1 MRKSK
6 GDEKERWGW
15 TEGKVDPAREHI
27 RISCEGCSGPMALVA
42 NSVGEI
48 TVEFLVNCEEE
59 AKTAIVKELDFYFV
73 ELREMNP
80 WGYAI
85 YHCSTGANAYSNV
98 RWGYFPAGKIV
109 KEGDDS

>member
-1 MRKSK
+1 
-6 GDEKERWGW
+6 
-15 TEGKVDPAREHI
+15 
-27 RISCEGCSGPMALVA
+27 MALVA
-42 NSVGEI
+42 NSGGEI
-48 TVEFLVNCEEE
+48 TVEFLVNCERE